1 MSGITI
7 FSGTNRPGSYTLK
20 VSRSYQKLLEHAAPD
35 AKLFSMEDL
44 PHDISFNEVFGK
56 RTPAFSEIISN
67 YIDQS
72 EKFVFIVPEYNGS
85 FPGIVKVF
93 LDAVHPRHW
102 TDKKAALVGVS
113 QGRAGNLRGIE
124 QLSMILNYLKIHV
137 YHNKLPVSVVDKLVD
152 ESGLIVQPDA
162 VAALNRQV
170 EGFLKF

>member
-20 VSRSYQKLLEHAAPD
+20 VSKSYQQLLKNVDKE

-44 PHDISFNEVFGK
+44 PPDVAFNEVFGK
-56 RTPAFSEIISN
+56 RSPAFTEVIAN

-72 EKFVFIVPEYNGS
+72 DKFVFVAPEYNGS
-85 FPGIVKVF
+85 FPGILKVF

-102 TDKKAALVGVS
+102 TDKKAVLVGVS

-124 QLSMILNYLKIHV
+124 QLTLILNYLKIHV
-137 YHNKLPVSVVDKLVD
+137 YHNKLPVSIVDKLVD
-152 ESGLIVQPDA
+152 ESGMITNPDSL
-162 VAALNRQV
+162 AAL
-170 EGFLKF
+170 